1 MKTIGLVAGPCSAES
16 RKQMLE
22 TARGLKEMG
31 VGILRAGLWKPR
43 SRCGTFE
50 GVGEEGLDWMREIQQ
65 ELGLRVMT
73 EVALPCH
80 VEAVRKAGLDMIWI
94 GARTTVN
101 PFMMHELAE
110 SLRGCDMPVWVKNPV
125 CPDVDL
131 WIGAV
136 ERLQQAGLKDIRIIH
151 RGFCTVDS
159 SPYRNAPLW
168 ELAERFHTH
177 FPDLPF
183 YCDPSHIGGKR
194 ELIAP
199 LCQQAMDLNFDGL
212 IVESH
217 CNPDCAWSDASQQVT
232 PDVLDYILNLLVIR
246 TETQTTESLSQLR
259 KQIDECDDNIIQ
271 ELAKRMRI
279 AREIGTYKKEHGI
292 TVLQAGRYN
301 EILEKRGAQ
310 GEQCGMDAE
319 FMKKIFEAIH
329 EESVRQQMEIINK

>member
-80 VEAVRKAGLDMIWI
+80 VEAVQKAGLDMIWI

-110 SLRGCDMPVWVKNPV
+110 ALRGCDMPVWVKNPV

-159 SPYRNAPLW
+159 SPYRNAPPLG
-168 ELAERFHTH
+168 
-177 FPDLPF
+177 
-183 YCDPSHIGGKR
+183 IGGT
-194 ELIAP
+194 
-199 LCQQAMDLNFDGL
+199 F
-212 IVESH
+212 SY
-217 CNPDCAWSDASQQVT
+217 SFS
-232 PDVLDYILNLLVIR
+232 
-246 TETQTTESLSQLR
+246 
-259 KQIDECDDNIIQ
+259 
-271 ELAKRMRI
+271 
-279 AREIGTYKKEHGI
+279 
-292 TVLQAGRYN
+292 
-301 EILEKRGAQ
+301 
-310 GEQCGMDAE
+310 
-319 FMKKIFEAIH
+319 
-329 EESVRQQMEIINK
+329 

>member
-16 RKQMLE
+16 RTQMLE

-80 VEAVRKAGLDMIWI
+80 VEAVQKAGLDMIWI

-110 SLRGCDMPVWVKNPV
+110 ALRGCDMPVWVKNPV

-177 FPDLPF
+177 FPELPF

-194 ELIAP
+194 ELLAAICEKAIS
-199 LCQQAMDLNFDGL
+199 LHDDGL
-212 IVESH
+212 FIESH
-217 CNPDCAWSDASQQVT
+217 CCPQKALSDAAQQLT
-232 PDVLDYILNLLVIR
+232 PPALAELLATLNVSI
-246 TETQTTESLSQLR
+246 E
-259 KQIDECDDNIIQ
+259 
-271 ELAKRMRI
+271 
-279 AREIGTYKKEHGI
+279 
-292 TVLQAGRYN
+292 
-301 EILEKRGAQ
+301 
-310 GEQCGMDAE
+310 
-319 FMKKIFEAIH
+319 
-329 EESVRQQMEIINK
+329 

>member
-16 RKQMLE
+16 RTQMLE
-22 TARGLKEMG
+22 TARGLKEIG

-65 ELGLRVMT
+65 KLGLRVMT

-80 VEAVRKAGLDMIWI
+80 VEAVQKAGLDMIWI

-177 FPDLPF
+177 FPELPF
-183 YCDPSHIGGKR
+183 YCDPVSYTHLTLPTK
-194 ELIAP
+194 
-199 LCQQAMDLNFDGL
+199 
-212 IVESH
+212 
-217 CNPDCAWSDASQQVT
+217 
-232 PDVLDYILNLLVIR
+232 
-246 TETQTTESLSQLR
+246 
-259 KQIDECDDNIIQ
+259 
-271 ELAKRMRI
+271 
-279 AREIGTYKKEHGI
+279 
-292 TVLQAGRYN
+292 
-301 EILEKRGAQ
+301 LE
-310 GEQCGMDAE
+310 
-319 FMKKIFEAIH
+319 
-329 EESVRQQMEIINK
+329 V

>member
-1 MKTIGLVAGPCSAES
+1 MKTISLVAGPCSAES
-16 RKQMLE
+16 RTQMLD
-22 TARGLKEMG
+22 TARGLKEIG
-31 VGILRAGLWKPR
+31 VGTLRAGLWKPR

-65 ELGLRVMT
+65 KLGLRVMT

-159 SPYRNAPLW
+159 SPYRNAPPLGV
-168 ELAERFHTH
+168 
-177 FPDLPF
+177 
-183 YCDPSHIGGKR
+183 GGT
-194 ELIAP
+194 
-199 LCQQAMDLNFDGL
+199 F
-212 IVESH
+212 SY
-217 CNPDCAWSDASQQVT
+217 SFS
-232 PDVLDYILNLLVIR
+232 
-246 TETQTTESLSQLR
+246 
-259 KQIDECDDNIIQ
+259 
-271 ELAKRMRI
+271 
-279 AREIGTYKKEHGI
+279 
-292 TVLQAGRYN
+292 
-301 EILEKRGAQ
+301 
-310 GEQCGMDAE
+310 
-319 FMKKIFEAIH
+319 
-329 EESVRQQMEIINK
+329 

>member
-1 MKTIGLVAGPCSAES
+1 MKTIGLVVGPCSAES
-16 RKQMLE
+16 RTQMLE
-22 TARGLKEMG
+22 TARGLKEIG

-80 VEAVRKAGLDMIWI
+80 VEAVQKAGLDMIWI

-177 FPDLPF
+177 FPELPF

-194 ELIAP
+194 ELLAAICEKAIS
-199 LCQQAMDLNFDGL
+199 LHADGL
-212 IVESH
+212 FIESH
-217 CNPDCAWSDASQQVT
+217 CCPQKALSDAAQQLT
-232 PDVLDYILNLLVIR
+232 PPALAELLVTLNVSI
-246 TETQTTESLSQLR
+246 E
-259 KQIDECDDNIIQ
+259 
-271 ELAKRMRI
+271 
-279 AREIGTYKKEHGI
+279 
-292 TVLQAGRYN
+292 
-301 EILEKRGAQ
+301 
-310 GEQCGMDAE
+310 
-319 FMKKIFEAIH
+319 
-329 EESVRQQMEIINK
+329 